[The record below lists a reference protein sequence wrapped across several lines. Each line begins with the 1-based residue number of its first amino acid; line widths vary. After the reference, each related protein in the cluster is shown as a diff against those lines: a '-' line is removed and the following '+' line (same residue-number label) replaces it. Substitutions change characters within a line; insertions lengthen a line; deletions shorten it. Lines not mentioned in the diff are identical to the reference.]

1 MPNTFPAVCYVAL
14 GSNLDTPVHQVQ
26 SAMAAVGQLPETRL
40 HACSSLYRSA
50 AMGFVNQPDFI
61 NAVVCVHS
69 ALSPEQL
76 LIALLELER
85 QFGRVRSFRNAPRE
99 IDLDIL
105 LYNQVVSHSDTL
117 TLPHMRMHERAFVLI
132 PLLEIAPNIEIPG
145 RGLARDFLTS
155 VVQQPIERIAQ
166 NSFGSHHE
174 SSRKASL
181 HCR

>member
-1 MPNTFPAVCYVAL
+1 MPDTRHAVCYLAL
-14 GSNLDTPVHQVQ
+14 GSNLDAPVHQIQ
-26 SAMAAVGQLPETRL
+26 SAMMAIERLPETRL

-50 AMGFVNQPDFI
+50 AIGFVNQPDFI

-69 ALSPEQL
+69 NLSPEQL
-76 LIALLELER
+76 LAALLDLE
-85 QFGRVRSFRNAPRE
+85 QHFGRIRSFRNAPRK

-105 LYNQVVSHSDTL
+105 LYDQLILQSDAL

-145 RGLARDFLTS
+145 RGMARDFLTA
-155 VVQQPIERIAQ
+155 VAHQPIERIAQ

-174 SSRKASL
+174 SSRKARL
-181 HCR
+181 HCY